1 MIGHVQCHNS
11 RQNSSI
17 LSSIYSDDPVISLSF
32 IRHIFIEIV
41 ADIDNGPERSV
52 EIVPWGNMTKKG
64 SGRGFSVAL
73 SRRVENLGQHVHVW
87 PSYSYLGGWFLL
99 IIRIGRANQF
109 C

>member
-17 LSSIYSDDPVISLSF
+17 LSSIYSDDPVISSSF

-41 ADIDNGPERSV
+41 VDIDNGPERSV

-64 SGRGFSVAL
+64 SGRGI
-73 SRRVENLGQHVHVW
+73 SRGTITPCEK
-87 PSYSYLGGWFLL
+87 PCS
-99 IIRIGRANQF
+99 
-109 C
+109 

>member
-17 LSSIYSDDPVISLSF
+17 LSSIYSDDPVISSSF

-64 SGRGFSVAL
+64 SGCGISRGTTTPCCQAWSEQNKYSTLVGLFLV
-73 SRRVENLGQHVHVW
+73 LGI
-87 PSYSYLGGWFLL
+87 GGKVNP
-99 IIRIGRANQF
+99 G
-109 C
+109 

>member
-17 LSSIYSDDPVISLSF
+17 LSSIYSDDPVISSSF

-41 ADIDNGPERSV
+41 ADIDNSLERSV

-64 SGRGFSVAL
+64 LRPWFSRGTITPC
-73 SRRVENLGQHVHVW
+73 RK
-87 PSYSYLGGWFLL
+87 P
-99 IIRIGRANQF
+99 
-109 C
+109 